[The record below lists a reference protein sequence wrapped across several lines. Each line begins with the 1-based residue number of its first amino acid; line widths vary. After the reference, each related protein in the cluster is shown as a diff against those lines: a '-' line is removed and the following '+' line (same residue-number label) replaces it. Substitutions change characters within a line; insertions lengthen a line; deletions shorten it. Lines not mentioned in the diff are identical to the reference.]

1 MTTKPTGKDY
11 VGSDD
16 MYAEVQRTMRLVAE
30 MNTGYHTEAE
40 VRQYLS
46 EITVSEVPDTVRVFT
61 PFNINYGRTTRFGDD
76 SFVNFGCTFLALGG
90 ITIEDG
96 VFIGPHCVLA
106 TEYHPENPATRHSLL
121 TKPIV
126 IKRNAWLGADVKV
139 LAGVTIGENAI
150 VAAGSVVTKDVP
162 GKHGGGRQPRSHRQ
176 THPRI
181 MPTLVCPSFGRT
193 EQLLPSFPYPPQWP
207 DTQHRRQNRIRH
219 NNKNIHT

>member
-1 MTTKPTGKDY
+1 MNNTPTGKDY

-16 MYAEVQRTMRLVAE
+16 LYIDVQRTMRLAAE

-40 VRQYLS
+40 VRDYMRQITGS
-46 EITVSEVPDTVRVFT
+46 EIDETLRIFT
-61 PFNINYGRTTRFGDD
+61 PFHINYGKKTTFGRDC
-76 SFVNFGCTFLALGG
+76 FVNFGCTFLALGG
-90 ITIEDG
+90 ITIEDD

-126 IKRNAWLGADVKV
+126 VKRNAWLGANVTV

-162 GKHGGGRQPRSHRQ
+162 DNMVVAGSPARVVREIKK
-176 THPRI
+176 
-181 MPTLVCPSFGRT
+181 V
-193 EQLLPSFPYPPQWP
+193 
-207 DTQHRRQNRIRH
+207 
-219 NNKNIHT
+219 

>member
-1 MTTKPTGKDY
+1 MSNTPTGKDY

-16 MYAEVQRTMRLVAE
+16 LYADVQRTMRLAAE

-40 VRQYLS
+40 VRDYMRQITGS
-46 EITVSEVPDTVRVFT
+46 EIDETLRIFT
-61 PFNINYGRTTRFGDD
+61 PFHINYGKKTTFGRDC
-76 SFVNFGCTFLALGG
+76 FVNFGCTFLALGG
-90 ITIEDG
+90 ITIEDD

-126 IKRNAWLGADVKV
+126 VKRNAWLGANVTV

-162 GKHGGGRQPRSHRQ
+162 DNMVVAGSPAK
-176 THPRI
+176 
-181 MPTLVCPSFGRT
+181 V
-193 EQLLPSFPYPPQWP
+193 
-207 DTQHRRQNRIRH
+207 IREI
-219 NNKNIHT
+219 KKG